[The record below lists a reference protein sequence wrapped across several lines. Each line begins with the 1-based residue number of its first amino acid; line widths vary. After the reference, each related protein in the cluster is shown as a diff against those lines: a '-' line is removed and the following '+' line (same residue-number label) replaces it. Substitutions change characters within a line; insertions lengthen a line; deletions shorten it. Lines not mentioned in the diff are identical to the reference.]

1 MVPKVRFEP
10 TTNGLKVRCLCQLG
24 YLGIYFGGAGR
35 IRTYNVY
42 LSEQIYSLPQHHRR
56 CRPSMYGAESQ
67 NRTDNPSLTKRL
79 LYLLSYFSTLILFWS
94 EW

>member
-42 LSEQIYSLPQHHRR
+42 LSEQIYSLSQHRRR
-56 CRPSMYGAESQ
+56 CRVTI
-67 NRTDNPSLTKRL
+67 N
-79 LYLLSYFSTLILFWS
+79 FLFARFFI
-94 EW
+94 